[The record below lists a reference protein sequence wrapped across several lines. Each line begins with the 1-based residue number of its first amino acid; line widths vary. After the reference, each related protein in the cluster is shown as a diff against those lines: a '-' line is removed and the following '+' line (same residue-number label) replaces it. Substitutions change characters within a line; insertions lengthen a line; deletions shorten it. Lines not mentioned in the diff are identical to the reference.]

1 MAANGNEALSN
12 EERLRAAIGPREE
25 HYLRRWREM
34 DERRCVTSWNW
45 AACFAG
51 AYWLVFRK
59 MWLALALFILANIA
73 VSALGAAVPGLGRY
87 TPALLVLLTFLT
99 GGYGNYFYRRRIE
112 KLVASG
118 APTEQLA
125 KRGGTS
131 PLALIVALALS
142 GVLLAVAAKP
152 LLRQIEAERAARLHS
167 A

>member
-1 MAANGNEALSN
+1 MAANGNEALSG
-12 EERLRAAIGPREE
+12 EERLRAAIGPRADY
-25 HYLRRWREM
+25 YLRRWREM

-45 AACFAG
+45 AACFAS

-73 VSALGAAVPGLGRY
+73 VSLLGAAIPGLGPF
-87 TPALLVLLTFLT
+87 TPVLLVLLTFVT
-99 GGYGNYFYRRRIE
+99 GGYGNHFYRRRIE

-118 APTEQLA
+118 GAPEQLA

-131 PLALIVALALS
+131 PLALIAALALT
-142 GVLLAVAAKP
+142 VALIAAAAKP